1 MEGEGVRVRLMTLE
15 VGGGFSTW
23 RLACK
28 GKQGEKL
35 GELRI
40 HEVRWREEK
49 RGKAFLGCLQSFYKT
64 RRTGNLIKV
73 EGAEVSGLE
82 AHDWNN
88 HFRQE
93 KVNKAVQV
101 LQGSNYT

>member
-1 MEGEGVRVRLMTLE
+1 MGDSPHGGWPARVR
-15 VGGGFSTW
+15 
-23 RLACK
+23 K
-28 GKQGEKL
+28 EKERL
-35 GELRI
+35 GEVRI
-40 HEVRWREEK
+40 HEVRQREEK

-82 AHDWNN
+82 AHDWSS

-93 KVNKAVQV
+93 RMNKAVKV
-101 LQGSNYT
+101 LRVSNYS

>member
-1 MEGEGVRVRLMTLE
+1 MTLE

-73 EGAEVSGLE
+73 EGAEVSRLE

-93 KVNKAVQV
+93 KMNKAVQV

>member
-1 MEGEGVRVRLMTLE
+1 MRLMMLE
-15 VGGGFSTW
+15 DGEGFSTW

-28 GKQGEKL
+28 EKQGEKL

-64 RRTGNLIKV
+64 RRTGNWIKV

-82 AHDWNN
+82 AHDWSS

-93 KVNKAVQV
+93 KMNKAVKV